1 MFEEILK
8 EKQYHPQ
15 EGPFIPK
22 NRLLG
27 QFHPAQTDK
36 IREAILNQIC
46 IRYHGLAVS
55 FTFAVMSANP
65 TVLVILN
72 LHLQQLQQQPWK
84 KLLLAMTLSA
94 TRSLRI

>member
-1 MFEEILK
+1 MPTAEALLDQGTNFPLTIIYLPLFWCGKAYKMFEEILK

-46 IRYHGLAVS
+46 SPESKCRVV
-55 FTFAVMSANP
+55 FATMALP
-65 TVLVILN
+65 YP
-72 LHLQQLQQQPWK
+72 LHLL
-84 KLLLAMTLSA
+84 
-94 TRSLRI
+94 